1 MVSLNE
7 NQYNLSPQQFV
18 KRFVVVALYSS
29 SSSSSSNIVISIRIQ
44 QAFEMNLKIT
54 LMKLLFFLLHLESI
68 WLGNGKVEGLRKRWK
83 S

>member
-18 KRFVVVALYSS
+18 KRFVVVALLHSETKLGEKNCNEHFCYCFVIS

-54 LMKLLFFLLHLESI
+54 LMKLLFFFFT
-68 WLGNGKVEGLRKRWK
+68 
-83 S
+83 